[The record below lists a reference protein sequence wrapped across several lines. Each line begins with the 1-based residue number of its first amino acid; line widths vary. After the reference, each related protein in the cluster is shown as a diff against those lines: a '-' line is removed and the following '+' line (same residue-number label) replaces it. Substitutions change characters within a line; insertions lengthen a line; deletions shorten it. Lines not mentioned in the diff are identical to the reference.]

1 MTRNEKPK
9 LSVFKGREAKL
20 NRAILFV
27 LANECPLSI
36 RQVCKRVRN
45 FRDLR
50 YTEYRVV
57 NRRVKALQREGYL
70 ELVEV
75 KRTRQGFQAK
85 HYEPTIRSYIALTMK
100 IVNLNTFIQSAEE
113 TEMTTLLAAFLNF
126 IC

>member
-1 MTRNEKPK
+1 MTRNGKPK

-20 NRAILFV
+20 NKAILFV
-27 LANECPLSI
+27 LTNESPLSI
-36 RQVCKRVRN
+36 RQVCKRVRSL
-45 FRDLR
+45 RDLR
-50 YTEYRVV
+50 YTKYRVV
-57 NRRVKALQREGYL
+57 NRRMKALQREGYL

-75 KRTRQGFQAK
+75 KRTRQGFQSK

-113 TEMTTLLAAFLNF
+113 TEMTTRLAALMNF

>member
-1 MTRNEKPK
+1 MARNEKPK
-9 LSVFKGREAKL
+9 LAVFKGREAKL
-20 NRAILFV
+20 NRAIIFV
-27 LANECPLSI
+27 LANESPLSI
-36 RQVCKRVRN
+36 RQVCKRVRS

-50 YTEYRVV
+50 YTKYRVV
-57 NRRVKALQREGYL
+57 NRRMKALQREGYL